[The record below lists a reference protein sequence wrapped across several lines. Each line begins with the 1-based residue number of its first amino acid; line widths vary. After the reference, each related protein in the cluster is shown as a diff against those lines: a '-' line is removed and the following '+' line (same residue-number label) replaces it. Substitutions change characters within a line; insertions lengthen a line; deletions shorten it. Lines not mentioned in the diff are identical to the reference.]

1 MALVSFASQKSF
13 KDLAREVEL
22 SPAEIFDRPE
32 SWQERGRCTELPSR
46 KIDALFFPER
56 GHSSKAA
63 KALCAECCVKAECLE
78 YALERK
84 EAFGVWGGTSE
95 RDRRKIRKEHSRAS
109 VWLS

>member
-1 MALVSFASQKSF
+1 MAPVSLASQKSF
-13 KDLAREVEL
+13 KDLVHEVEL
-22 SPAEIFDRPE
+22 SPLEIFDRPA
-32 SWQERGRCTELPSR
+32 SWQERGRCTDLPSR
-46 KIDALFFPER
+46 KINALFFPER
-56 GHSSKAA
+56 GGSTKAA
-63 KALCAECCVKAECLE
+63 RALCSECCVKAECLE